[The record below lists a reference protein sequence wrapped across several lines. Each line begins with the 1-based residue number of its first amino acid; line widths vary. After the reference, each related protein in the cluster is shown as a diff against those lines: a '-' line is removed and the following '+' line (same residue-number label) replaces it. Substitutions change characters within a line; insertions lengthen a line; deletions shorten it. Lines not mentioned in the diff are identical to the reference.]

1 MALTSRPE
9 PCVKEG
15 PSHPREAYLLGS
27 IFLLREV
34 ELSATRLEH
43 LAFNKGETT
52 VTWTLSASKT
62 DPMAFGITRTLGC
75 LCDHATLPC
84 PYHLAL
90 TVAYSTRRYAISQD
104 MTYDECGALPLFHDG
119 SGCAP
124 TKAGMVNTFEHLAQ
138 QCGLPLCSA
147 EGARLFGG
155 HSTRVAGAQA
165 LAAAGAEVN
174 QVRIFARHSGE
185 AILRYVAES
194 PLATMR
200 HELGRRATSS
210 TGVAG
215 TDSFK
220 SLLRQLKTLADK
232 VDAQDAAIS
241 ALSALSSE
249 RVLTYVQNLHTK
261 AIHGQRAGD
270 SSSTICGM
278 KVGPARIKRGVVRFL
293 HSIVGECWTNLCER
307 CLRPELEAA
316 KALEEASIKRVPE
329 SSSKRLLEQ

>member
-1 MALTSRPE
+1 
-9 PCVKEG
+9 
-15 PSHPREAYLLGS
+15 
-27 IFLLREV
+27 
-34 ELSATRLEH
+34 
-43 LAFNKGETT
+43 
-52 VTWTLSASKT
+52 
-62 DPMAFGITRTLGC
+62 
-75 LCDHATLPC
+75 
-84 PYHLAL
+84 
-90 TVAYSTRRYAISQD
+90 
-104 MTYDECGALPLFHDG
+104 
-119 SGCAP
+119 
-124 TKAGMVNTFEHLAQ
+124 
-138 QCGLPLCSA
+138 
-147 EGARLFGG
+147 
-155 HSTRVAGAQA
+155 
-165 LAAAGAEVN
+165 
-174 QVRIFARHSGE
+174 
-185 AILRYVAES
+185 
-194 PLATMR
+194 MR
-200 HELGRRATSS
+200 HDLGRRATSS

-220 SLLRQLKTLADK
+220 SLLGQLKTLAEK
-232 VDAQDAAIS
+232 VDAQDAAIT